1 MQIHIVQP
9 NQTLSTIAT
18 QYSVSIPSI
27 TEANELPNP
36 DQLVVGQAL
45 VIPIVGSFYWVQQG
59 DSLWAIG
66 RKFGIPYEELAR
78 INGIVNQPLT
88 IGMRLYIPPK
98 QKTQGEFLA
107 YVEPLGGTV
116 TEALETSARKAAPY
130 LTYLTPFA
138 YLPNRDGSLKAP
150 PLNQFPAIAR
160 ANQNMLV
167 MAIANQEEGQF
178 SSELGHILLTDTQV
192 QNTFLTNIIA
202 EAKRVGYGDVH
213 FDLERIL
220 ASDKEAYNQ
229 FLRIARDRLH
239 QEGIM
244 ISTALAPKTSATQK
258 GEWYEA
264 HDYKAHGEI
273 VDYTMIMTYEWGY
286 SGGPAMAVSPIG
298 SVRQVLEYAL
308 TEIPAH
314 KILMGQN
321 LYGYDWT
328 LPFVQGT
335 TAKAVSP
342 QRAIQIAAENNVAI
356 QYDTQ
361 VTSSIFSLYGQRR

>member
-1 MQIHIVQP
+1 
-9 NQTLSTIAT
+9 
-18 QYSVSIPSI
+18 
-27 TEANELPNP
+27 
-36 DQLVVGQAL
+36 
-45 VIPIVGSFYWVQQG
+45 
-59 DSLWAIG
+59 
-66 RKFGIPYEELAR
+66 
-78 INGIVNQPLT
+78 
-88 IGMRLYIPPK
+88 
-98 QKTQGEFLA
+98 
-107 YVEPLGGTV
+107 
-116 TEALETSARKAAPY
+116 
-130 LTYLTPFA
+130 
-138 YLPNRDGSLKAP
+138 
-150 PLNQFPAIAR
+150 
-160 ANQNMLV
+160 MLV

-273 VDYTMIMTYEWGY
+273 VDYTLIMTYEWGY

-328 LPFVQGT
+328 LPFVKGT

-356 QYDTQ
+356 QYDTKSQ
-361 VTSSIFSLYGQRR
+361 APFFHYTGSDGKQHEVWFEDARSIQAKFDLVKELKLRGVGYWKLGLSFPQNWLLITDNFNIVKK